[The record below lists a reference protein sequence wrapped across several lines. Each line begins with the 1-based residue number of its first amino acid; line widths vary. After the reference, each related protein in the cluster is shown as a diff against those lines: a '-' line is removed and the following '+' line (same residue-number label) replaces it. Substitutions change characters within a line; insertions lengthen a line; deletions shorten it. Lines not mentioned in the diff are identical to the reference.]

1 MNLSI
6 STSKSSGNLDVQS
19 LLESLESR
27 KANFKKR
34 FAVNIGN
41 RIVSVETS
49 SVAWF
54 YSLEKSTYLCTD
66 ENRHYPL
73 DFSLEH
79 LEEVLDP
86 DQFFRIN
93 RQCLI
98 RYSAIRHIHILSK
111 SRIKLEVQPAPK
123 EDLPVSTARAH
134 AFRLWLDR

>member
-54 YSLEKSTYLCTD
+54 YSLEKSTCLCTD

-98 RYSAIRHIHILSK
+98 RYSG
-111 SRIKLEVQPAPK
+111 LEYLFLV
-123 EDLPVSTARAH
+123 H
-134 AFRLWLDR
+134 ALVHRKTGLCDVG